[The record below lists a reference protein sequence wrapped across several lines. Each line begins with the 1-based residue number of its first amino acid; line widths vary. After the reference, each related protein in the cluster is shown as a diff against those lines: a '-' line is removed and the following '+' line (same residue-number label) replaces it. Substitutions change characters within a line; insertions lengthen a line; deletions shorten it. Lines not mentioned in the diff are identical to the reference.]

1 MTLPGEVSS
10 KGTNQLNSVQQLL
23 MRQSMLCPRKISL
36 FAYPRDHRSLYK
48 PCPSPTTNSSKLT

>member
-1 MTLPGEVSS
+1 MEANILF
-10 KGTNQLNSVQQLL
+10 
-23 MRQSMLCPRKISL
+23 PRMKNL